1 MGNSNTPKPT
11 RLALVPRVR
20 SPRRDETVSFE
31 TEGPPTVRMEIPITG
46 APSKPD
52 NEETLLLALPE
63 KRFARGEIIVSEEKI
78 SKIFYFIE
86 SGRASESVLTSRGLP
101 EADERSLNATDI
113 IGLSQCSRV
122 VAKTDVT
129 VRVIDFAS
137 IEHEHN
143 PMLTRFANQLV
154 REAAIS
160 YGSQSRDRLVR
171 ASEELGELR
180 KEMTALDG
188 IRSTLARI
196 KQQNSDHRENGRL
209 LSHEILRQRE
219 VIKHLELTLSHRIA
233 ELESALSITGMYKDD
248 YLELT
253 KAIASYGHLFED
265 MQNSEDPLVATTG
278 FKLLSFLHTLRITTG
293 IQL

>member
-11 RLALVPRVR
+11 HLALVPRVR

-171 ASEELGELR
+171 ATEELGELR

-219 VIKHLELTLSHRIA
+219 VIKHLELTLSHRVA